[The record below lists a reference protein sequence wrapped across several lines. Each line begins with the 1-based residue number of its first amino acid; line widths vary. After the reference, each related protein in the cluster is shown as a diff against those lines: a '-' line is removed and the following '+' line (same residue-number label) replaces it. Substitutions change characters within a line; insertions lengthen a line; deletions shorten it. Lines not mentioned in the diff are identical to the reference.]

1 MNKIVI
7 TLAMMMFLNYSAVES
22 FANDTAVIDTYKVI
36 NSYPQAKESAAII
49 KKQEREL
56 HKFIIEASK
65 DIKNA
70 KNDVDKK
77 QKEEKYNKAL
87 AKKRAELKSKMQE
100 WNKLQKQIYA
110 VIENVSKK
118 KKIKTVVRKES
129 TLYGAEDITEDVIKK
144 LTSQKNK
151 KN

>member
-36 NSYPQAKESAAII
+36 NSYPKAKESAEII

-56 HKFIIEASK
+56 HKFIIQASK
-65 DIKNA
+65 DIKSA
-70 KNDVDKK
+70 KNDVAKK
-77 QKEEKYNKAL
+77 EKEEKYNKDL
-87 AKKRAELKSKMQE
+87 AKKRAELKAKMEE

-110 VIENVSKK
+110 VIEKVSQK

-144 LTSQKNK
+144 LNNK
-151 KN
+151 KK

>member
-7 TLAMMMFLNYSAVES
+7 TLAMMMFLNYSTVES

-36 NSYPQAKESAAII
+36 NSYPQAKESAETI

-56 HKFIIEASK
+56 HKFIIQASK
-65 DIKNA
+65 DIKSA
-70 KNDVDKK
+70 KNDVEKK
-77 QKEEKYNKAL
+77 QKEEKYNKDL

-110 VIENVSKK
+110 VIENVSQK

-144 LTSQKNK
+144 LNSKKNK
-151 KN
+151 K